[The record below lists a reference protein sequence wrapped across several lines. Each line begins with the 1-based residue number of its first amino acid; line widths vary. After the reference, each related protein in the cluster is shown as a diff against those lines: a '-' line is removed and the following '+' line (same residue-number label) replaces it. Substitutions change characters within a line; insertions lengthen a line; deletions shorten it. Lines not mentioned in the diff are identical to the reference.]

1 MQLSPAESRGRV
13 KGGGEGGGLRPVSF
27 SLAESRGS
35 AADYFMNTNFL
46 NSIRQR
52 PAKKSPVQPE

>member
-1 MQLSPAESRGRV
+1 MQLSPTQSRERV
-13 KGGGEGGGLRPVSF
+13 KGGTPLQGAGTA
-27 SLAESRGS
+27 SLPESRGS
-35 AADYFMNTNFL
+35 ASGYFMNTNFL